1 MIRLL
6 IAVFAFAL
14 LACSGPKSVNYNKD
28 LGKGGAPKKEKMDTI
43 SAPVVKKAFINKG
56 GKASGGSDYY
66 VQRSIQDYF
75 IKFCESKVSRAVI
88 DRELAKQKGM
98 IKTLKMI
105 VSIREG
111 EWDRCPGQGEV
122 QSRIGDYMVIHEI
135 LE

>member
-1 MIRLL
+1 MIKYLTAAL
-6 IAVFAFAL
+6 VFVV
-14 LACSGPKSVNYNKD
+14 LACSGPKSTNFKKD
-28 LGKGGAPKKEKMDTI
+28 LGKGGAPKNEKLDTI

-56 GKASGGSDYY
+56 GKASGGTDYY

-75 IKFCESKVSRAVI
+75 IKFCESKVSRSTI
-88 DRELAKQKGM
+88 EQELAKQSGM

-135 LE
+135 LK

>member
-1 MIRLL
+1 MIKVLT
-6 IAVFAFAL
+6 IVFAFVL
-14 LACSGPKSVNYNKD
+14 LACSGPKSVNYKKD
-28 LGKGGAPKKEKMDTI
+28 LGKGGTPKNEKLDTI

-75 IKFCESKVSRAVI
+75 IKFCESKVSRTALEQ
-88 DRELAKQKGM
+88 ELAKQSGM
-98 IKTLKMI
+98 IKTIKMI

-122 QSRIGDYMVIHEI
+122 QSRIGNYMVIHEI